1 MFTRIIFEIKL
12 FCNLELP
19 KGYCDWNNC
28 VSLHFLLS
36 GNWKLQFPGT
46 EEIGDKYLF
55 SYTDG
60 KTYFYFEIYKDT
72 FIQLTK
78 LHTLIMCS
86 FFFLVHQLHLKKAVN
101 FKAEHN

>member
-12 FCNLELP
+12 FGNLELP

-55 SYTDG
+55 SYTDTFLDV
-60 KTYFYFEIYKDT
+60 KECIFE
-72 FIQLTK
+72 L
-78 LHTLIMCS
+78 L
-86 FFFLVHQLHLKKAVN
+86 LVHNKYSNLPGSLT
-101 FKAEHN
+101 